1 MEQRAAGQD
10 LVEHLVRVCAL
21 PAPTAARLVAEVVH
35 YFSEPV
41 EVFVRR
47 RHRELQGA
55 GLTNAEIFRQLT
67 DELSTWR
74 FAAPPLTE
82 RQLRRIVYG

>member
-1 MEQRAAGQD
+1 MGQREAGHD
-10 LVEHLVRVCAL
+10 LVEHLVRVSAL
-21 PAPTAARLVAEVVH
+21 PAPAAARLVAEVVH

-41 EVFVRR
+41 EEFVRR
-47 RHRELQGA
+47 RHRELQGS
-55 GLTNAEIFRQLT
+55 GLTNVEIFRQLT
-67 DELSTWR
+67 DELPARR